1 MEFDDILK
9 RRYSCRSYTNK
20 EVNDKILLKILTNA
34 VLAPNSGNLQAW
46 RFIVVKDEAKR
57 EEIALACTNQKWMT
71 QAPVHIIILEDLN
84 YVKLHYKKR
93 AELYCIQDSSL
104 AASNIILTAASLN
117 LDTCFVSAFN
127 ESMLSRILKIP
138 EGLIPYGIITLGY
151 SKDKP
156 ENKKRNSLDGVV
168 FFESY
173 GNKSQ
178 DKSIFPLSKFKSK
191 LIKHTK

>member
-1 MEFDDILK
+1 MEFDDVLK
-9 RRYSCRSYTNK
+9 RRYSCRSYMNK
-20 EVNDKILLKILTNA
+20 EVNDKILLRILTNA

-46 RFIVVKDEAKR
+46 RFIIVKDENKR
-57 EEIALACTNQKWMT
+57 EEIAVACIDQKWMT

-104 AASNIILTAASLN
+104 AAGNIMLTAASLN
-117 LDTCFVSAFN
+117 LDTCFVSAFD
-127 ESMLSRILKIP
+127 ESMLNRILKIP
-138 EGLIPYGIITLGY
+138 EGLMPYCVITLGY
-151 SKDKP
+151 SKDKA
-156 ENKKRNSLDGVV
+156 ENKKRSSLDNMV

-173 GNKSQ
+173 GNKS
-178 DKSIFPLSKFKSK
+178 DKNIFPLSKLKSK